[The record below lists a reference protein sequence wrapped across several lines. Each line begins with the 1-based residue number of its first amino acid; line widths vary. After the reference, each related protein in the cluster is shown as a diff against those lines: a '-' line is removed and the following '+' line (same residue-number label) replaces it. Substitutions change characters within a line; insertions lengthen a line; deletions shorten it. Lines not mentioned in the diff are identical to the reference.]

1 MVKFINKKQAPVS
14 PFNAPLK
21 AIAHMFHNP
30 VQKIGPNGE
39 HETKNTMAYTQK
51 MVLAGIAR
59 TLCYQLNMTKDRL
72 DQAIKDLARRQR
84 EHRGDE
90 ISEVSLNRACDW
102 VEQLELQEAT
112 LSDFLTET
120 KALYELLTGDTF
132 VEPEPKALTRKV
144 VTSEAM
150 ARAARYTKL
159 SDILPNTNGVETQ
172 D

>member
-1 MVKFINKKQAPVS
+1 MVTFVKKAKQVS
-14 PFNAPLK
+14 VFNAPLK
-21 AIAHMFHNP
+21 EIAKLFNNP

-39 HETKNTMAYTQK
+39 VETKNTMAYTQK

-59 TLCYQLNMTKDRL
+59 TLCYQLNLTKDRL

-102 VEQLELQEAT
+102 VEQLELQEHT
-112 LSDFLTET
+112 LADFLTET
-120 KALYELLTGDTF
+120 KAMYLLWTGEDF
-132 VEPEPKALTRKV
+132 VEPEPKQLNRKIV
-144 VTSEAM
+144 SSEAM

-159 SDILPNTNGVETQ
+159 TESLPQTNGVETQ

>member
-1 MVKFINKKQAPVS
+1 MVTLVSKKKAQVS

-21 AIAHMFHNP
+21 AIAQMFNNP

-39 HETKNTMAYTQK
+39 HETKNTMSYTQK

-59 TLCYQLNMTKDRL
+59 TLCYQLSLTKDRL
-72 DQAIKDLARRQR
+72 DQGIKDLARRQR

-90 ISEVSLNRACDW
+90 ISEVALNRACDW

-120 KALYELLTGDTF
+120 KSLYELWTGEQF
-132 VEPEPKALTRKV
+132 VEPEPKNLPRKIV
-144 VTSEAM
+144 SSEAM

-159 SDILPNTNGVETQ
+159 TESLPHTNGVETQ